1 MHEMLIT
8 LRNDLSEI
16 ERLANTVIQ
25 FGRKKNLS
33 DETIFDITLAL
44 EEIINNIISYAY
56 EDKREHQINVH
67 VALKGAVLALEVKD
81 DGVRFNPLEVS
92 EIDINKPF
100 KERQPG
106 GLGLFFVRNLMDELA
121 YRREKN
127 KNIFTMQK
135 KIR

>member
-1 MHEMLIT
+1 MLIT

-25 FGRKKNLS
+25 FGRKINLS
-33 DETIFDITLAL
+33 DETIFDITLSL

-67 VALKGAVLALEVKD
+67 VALKGPVLAFEVED
-81 DGVRFNPLEVS
+81 DGVPFNPLEVS
-92 EIDINKPF
+92 QIDINKPV
-100 KERQPG
+100 KDRQPG

-127 KNIFTMQK
+127 MNIFTMKK